1 MVDLPSADELKGK
14 WKQHV
19 GSARSAWGKLTED
32 EILKSDGE
40 RERLTGLVEERYA
53 VDRDEAKRQVNDFLD
68 KLKL

>member
-1 MVDLPSADELKGK
+1 MADLPSAEELKGK

-19 GSARSAWGKLTED
+19 GSARIAWGKLTED